1 MTFEQKRMKWITKQI
16 SAIRKF
22 DHAGADY
29 FTKSLEEAIEL
40 EKTNEGEM
48 AAYCSVLNS
57 HAKGGKTFEEL
68 FLF

>member
-1 MTFEQKRMKWITKQI
+1 MTFEQERMQWITKQI

-22 DHAGADY
+22 DPAGADY
-29 FTKSLEEAIEL
+29 FTKLLDEAIDL

-48 AAYCSVLNS
+48 VAYCAVLYN
-57 HAKGGKTFEEL
+57 HKIVGKTLEEL